1 MKEYGFE
8 KLEIWNLSVNLVVNV
23 YKTTSLFPENERFG
37 LTSQIRRAA
46 TSIPANIAEGNSR
59 LGSKDKNRFMQIAYG
74 SCIEVLNHLLVSNKL
89 GLIPDSDLNQYRLEI
104 NELTNKINA
113 FHKNSRDK

>member
-8 KLEIWNLSVNLVVNV
+8 KLEIWNLGVNLVVKV
-23 YKTTSLFPENERFG
+23 YHSTLSFPENERFG

-46 TSIPANIAEGNSR
+46 TSVPANIAEGNSR
-59 LGSKDKNRFMQIAYG
+59 LGSKDKSRFIQIAYG
-74 SCIEVLNHLLVSNKL
+74 SCIEVFNHILVAHKL
-89 GLIPDSDLNQYRLEI
+89 GFISDTDLNQYRLEI

-113 FHKNSRDK
+113 FYKMSKVK

>member
-8 KLEIWNLSVNLVVNV
+8 KLEIWNLGVNLVVRI
-23 YKTTSLFPENERFG
+23 YASTSAFPENERFG

-59 LGSKDKNRFMQIAYG
+59 LGSKDKSRFIQIAYG
-74 SCIEVLNHLLVSNKL
+74 SCIEVFNHILVAQKL
-89 GLIPDSDLNQYRLEI
+89 GYISEQDLNQYRLDI

-113 FHKNSRDK
+113 FFKMSKEK

>member
-8 KLEIWNLSVNLVVNV
+8 KLEIWKLGVNLVVRVNQ
-23 YKTTSLFPENERFG
+23 SILSFPENEQFG

-59 LGSKDKNRFMQIAYG
+59 FGSKDKSRFIQIA
-74 SCIEVLNHLLVSNKL
+74 
-89 GLIPDSDLNQYRLEI
+89 
-104 NELTNKINA
+104 
-113 FHKNSRDK
+113 